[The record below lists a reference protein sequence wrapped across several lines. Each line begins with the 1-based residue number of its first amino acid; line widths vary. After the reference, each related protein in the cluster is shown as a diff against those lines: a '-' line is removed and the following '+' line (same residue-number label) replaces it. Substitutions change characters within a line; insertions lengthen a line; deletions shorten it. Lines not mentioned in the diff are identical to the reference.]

1 MNERKKEL
9 IEILKEESVSSENKY
24 TLLENKIEFGHEVA
38 IVLSRSVEALRKYYP
53 SKNYE
58 VVLDT
63 VCFKEIITF
72 LENLNITYQD
82 IILIQKIPFE
92 DFTLFDEF
100 LLYNDY
106 RPQLILD
113 FASRVEQN
121 KKKGKLLDQIKEQ
134 IDKETSTYHLKALDE
149 LCLGK
154 NIEEIKEYAK
164 EKNIE
169 IIYK

>member
-1 MNERKKEL
+1 MEDRKKEL
-9 IEILKEESVSSENKY
+9 LEILKEESINNGNKY
-24 TLLENKIEFGHEVA
+24 TLLENQIEFGHELA
-38 IVLSRSVEALRKYYP
+38 IVLSKSVEGLRKYYP

-58 VVLDT
+58 VLKES
-63 VCFKEIITF
+63 VCFKEIIEY

-82 IILIQKIPFE
+82 IILIQKIPFV

-100 LLYNDY
+100 LLYYDY

-113 FASRVEQN
+113 FASRIEQN
-121 KKKGKLLDQIKEQ
+121 KKKGKLLDKIKEE
-134 IDKETSTYHLKALDE
+134 IDNASSVYNLTALDE
-149 LCLGK
+149 ICLGK

-164 EKNIE
+164 DKNIE